1 MNNKK
6 RVNLDFYENK
16 RNYNQEVIFEKELQA
31 DYFLSK
37 IGAKYIEKGAKVLD
51 VGCGAG
57 IIGAKVQSE
66 LKASVV
72 GIDLS
77 REMIKV
83 ANKNGIEA
91 KIVDLD
97 QRWPFNSSSFDCVI
111 ILQVLEH
118 VFNPDNLVQES
129 RRVLKRG
136 GYLIVTTPNLAA
148 WFNRILLLLG
158 FQPFFTEV
166 STKDKT
172 IGLKFTRKI
181 TPNREPV
188 GHLRVFT
195 LAALEDLLKFYGFD
209 SIQKVGGRV
218 SYLPRFM
225 KPFDYLFSFSPA
237 LATDLIVVAKKCK
250 EK

>member
-6 RVNLDFYENK
+6 RVNIDFYENK
-16 RNYNQEVIFEKELQA
+16 RNYNQEVISEKELQA
-31 DYFLSK
+31 DYFLSR
-37 IGAKYIEKGAKVLD
+37 IGTEYIKKGSKVLD
-51 VGCGAG
+51 VGCGTG
-57 IIGAKVQSE
+57 IIGAKIQSR

-72 GIDLS
+72 GMDLS
-77 REMIKV
+77 QEMVKV
-83 ANKNGIEA
+83 AKKNGIET
-91 KIVDLD
+91 KTVDLD

-111 ILQVLEH
+111 IVQVLEH
-118 VFNPDNLVQES
+118 VFNPDNLIQES
-129 RRVLKRG
+129 RRVLKTG
-136 GYLIVTTPNLAA
+136 GCLIVTTPNLAA

-195 LAALEDLLKFYGFD
+195 LAALEDLLKLYGFD
-209 SIQKVGGRV
+209 IIQKTGGRV
-218 SYLPRFM
+218 SYFPRLM
-225 KPFDYLFSFSPA
+225 STLDYLFSFFPA
-237 LATDLIVVAKKCK
+237 LATDLIVVATK
-250 EK
+250 